1 MNDFILRVCIQ
12 APGLLLGI
20 VLHEYCHAYAALK
33 FGDDTA
39 KRQGR
44 LTLNP
49 AVHFSLFGS
58 IIFPLLAAALGGM
71 MFGWA
76 NPVPINGRNIKNY
89 RTGMF
94 WISFAGPMANILLGL
109 ISALLYAVLVN
120 YVSPTFYLYDSLAPM
135 LESSVYINFIIAFFN
150 LIPFPPLDGSRMVSS
165 LLSYQNARK
174 YEELQ
179 RFGIFFIFVLW
190 FTPVLTY
197 LLSPAY
203 MLAKG
208 SIGLFFKLIA

>member
-20 VLHEYCHAYAALK
+20 VFHEFCHAYAALK

-44 LTLNP
+44 LSLNP

-89 RTGMF
+89 RKGMF
-94 WISFAGPMANILLGL
+94 WISFAGPLANIILGTL
-109 ISALLYAVLVN
+109 SALLYVVLTTQT
-120 YVSPTFYLYDSLAPM
+120 SSSFYLFTPLASM
-135 LESSVYINFIIAFFN
+135 LESSVYINFILAFFN

-165 LLSYQNARK
+165 VLSYENARK
-174 YEELQ
+174 YEDLQ
-179 RFGIFFIFVLW
+179 RFTIFFIFVLW
-190 FTPVLTY
+190 FTPVLGY

>member
-89 RTGMF
+89 RQGMF
-94 WISFAGPMANILLGL
+94 WISFAGPLANILLGL

-120 YVSPTFYLYDSLAPM
+120 YVSPSFYLYDSLAPM
-135 LESSVYINFIIAFFN
+135 LEASVYINFILAFFN

>member
-12 APGLLLGI
+12 APGLLLGM

-49 AVHFSLFGS
+49 AVHLSIFGS
-58 IIFPLLAAALGGM
+58 IVFPLLAAALGGM

-89 RTGMF
+89 RKGMF
-94 WISFAGPMANILLGL
+94 WISFAGPLANIVLGL
-109 ISALLYAVLVN
+109 ISALFYSILLTQVP
-120 YVSPTFYLYDSLAPM
+120 STFYLFSPLASM
-135 LESSVYINFIIAFFN
+135 FEASVYINFILAFFN

-165 LLSYQNARK
+165 LLSYENARK
-174 YEELQ
+174 YEDLQ
-179 RFGIFFIFVLW
+179 KFGIFFIFVLW

-203 MLAKG
+203 MLARG

>member
-12 APGLLLGI
+12 APGLLFGI

-89 RTGMF
+89 RKGMF
-94 WISFAGPMANILLGL
+94 WISFAGPLANIVLGL
-109 ISALLYAVLVN
+109 ISALFYSILLTR
-120 YVSPTFYLYDSLAPM
+120 VSSNFYLFSPLASM
-135 LESSVYINFIIAFFN
+135 FEASVYINFILAFFN

-165 LLSYQNARK
+165 LLSYENARK
-174 YEELQ
+174 YEDLQ

-203 MLAKG
+203 MLARG

>member
-12 APGLLLGI
+12 APGLLLGM

-49 AVHFSLFGS
+49 AVHLSIFGS
-58 IIFPLLAAALGGM
+58 IVFPLLAAALGGM

-89 RTGMF
+89 RKGMF
-94 WISFAGPMANILLGL
+94 WISFAGPLANIILGL
-109 ISALLYAVLVN
+109 ISALLYSLLLTQVP
-120 YVSPTFYLYDSLAPM
+120 STFYLYSPLASM
-135 LESSVYINFIIAFFN
+135 LEASVYINFILAFFN

-165 LLSYQNARK
+165 LLSYENARK
-174 YEELQ
+174 YEDLQ

-203 MLAKG
+203 MLARG

>member
-1 MNDFILRVCIQ
+1 MNEFILRVCIQ

-89 RTGMF
+89 RQGMF
-94 WISFAGPMANILLGL
+94 WISFAGPLANIVLGL
-109 ISALLYAVLVN
+109 ISALLYAVLLN
-120 YVSPTFYLYDSLAPM
+120 YVSPSFYLYDSLAPM
-135 LESSVYINFIIAFFN
+135 LESSVYINFILAFFN

>member
-12 APGLLLGI
+12 APGLLFGI

-44 LTLNP
+44 LSLNP

-89 RTGMF
+89 RKGMF
-94 WISFAGPMANILLGL
+94 WISFAGPLANIILG
-109 ISALLYAVLVN
+109 IVSALLYAIIVTQ
-120 YVSPTFYLYDSLAPM
+120 VSSDFYLYSSLVPM
-135 LESSVYINFIIAFFN
+135 LESSVYINFILAFFN

-165 LLSYQNARK
+165 MLSYENARK
-174 YEELQ
+174 YEDLQ